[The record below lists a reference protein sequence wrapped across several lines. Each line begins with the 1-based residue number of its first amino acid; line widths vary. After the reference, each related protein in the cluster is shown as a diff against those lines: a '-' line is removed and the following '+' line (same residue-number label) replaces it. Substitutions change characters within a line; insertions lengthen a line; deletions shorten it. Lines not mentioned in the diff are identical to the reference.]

1 MVYSRSEYIE
11 YLKEESTEI
20 QKILF
25 TGLDTAGKTSIILA
39 LQREFSKIANIAPS
53 RGAQRRIFKYLG
65 RNIAEWDLGGQISYR
80 ISYLKNPSKYFD
92 NTEIA
97 IYVIDVQQ
105 KDRIPESLSYLSDVI
120 IQFNSLEIEP
130 PIYIFFHKYDPS
142 ILPNDNLDN
151 FLLSLQEKIKNLLDY
166 KKLFFY
172 RTSIYDLSSIM
183 TIMSEIFL
191 TLYPKASLIQ
201 KTIEDF
207 AIKSKADGI
216 ELIDDNSLIVGSYY
230 KNNVTKD
237 ILNQSTP
244 YFLSLNESFQYS
256 EVSAVNPEE
265 KMVIHRYGRFFLF
278 TNFSVRKGSTPYYL
292 LAIRE
297 DPDIN
302 NEEYLTFVKLLR
314 EILSK

>member
-1 MVYSRSEYIE
+1 MAYSSYIE

-25 TGLDTAGKTSIILA
+25 TGLDNAGKTSIILA
-39 LQREFSKIANIAPS
+39 LQREFSKIANIEPS

-65 RNIAEWDLGGQISYR
+65 HNIAEWDLGGQISYR
-80 ISYLKNPSKYFD
+80 ISYLKNPGKYFD

-97 IYVIDVQQ
+97 IYVIDVQH
-105 KDRIPESLSYLSDVI
+105 KDRIPESLSYLKDVV

-130 PIYIFFHKYDPS
+130 PIYIFFHKVDPTL
-142 ILPNDNLDN
+142 IPDDDLDN
-151 FLLSLQEKIKNLLDY
+151 FLLSLQVKIKELLDY
-166 KKLFFY
+166 KKLFFH

-183 TIMSEIFL
+183 TVISEIFL
-191 TLYPKASLIQ
+191 KLYPKANLIQ
-201 KTIEDF
+201 KTMEDF

-216 ELIDDNSLIVGSYY
+216 ELIDENSLIVGSYY

-256 EVSAVNPEE
+256 EVSAVYLEE
-265 KMVIHRYGRFFLF
+265 KMVIHRYGRYFLF
-278 TNFSVRKGSTPYYL
+278 TNFTVRKGSPPYYL

-302 NEEYLTFVKLLR
+302 NEEYLAFVKLLR
-314 EILSK
+314 EILNKG